1 MIISSIIMDKRSQLL
16 SYISNCTLWNENIA
30 TEEGRCLNNYINLH
44 EVFSMPSALSVC
56 IELLYFKVK
65 EYNPDVICGLVTGA
79 CPLVTGLELYSY
91 NNRLKKI
98 RGVYI
103 RKEKKGYGVSSELT
117 SLIDQS
123 EKVVIVDD
131 VTGMGN
137 AANKCIDILQRN
149 KIYPKAF
156 ISIIDREEGAENK
169 IKSNNIDF
177 KSIFKL
183 KDLEKP
189 SI

>member
-1 MIISSIIMDKRSQLL
+1 MIISSIIMNKKRQLL
-16 SYISNCTLWNENIA
+16 SYISNCTLWNENIV
-30 TEEGRCLNNYINLH
+30 TEEGRCLDNYINVH
-44 EVFSMPSALSVC
+44 DVFSMPGALSLC
-56 IELLYFKVK
+56 IELLYSEVK

-91 NNRLKKI
+91 SNNFKNI

-117 SLIDQS
+117 SIINQG
-123 EKVVIVDD
+123 ERVVIVDD
-131 VTGMGN
+131 VTGTGN
-137 AANKCIDILQRN
+137 AAKKCIDILQAN

-156 ISIIDREEGAENK
+156 ISIIDREEGAENE
-169 IKSNNIDF
+169 IKSYNIDF

-183 KDLEKP
+183 KDLERP
-189 SI
+189 II